1 MSMTCGQ
8 KRFSLLTPLEFTLKG
23 DNEQRIND
31 PPLNKIQTNMS
42 VIARPASTK
51 ISAPLRVGFAG
62 TPEFS
67 ALALEAILAAG
78 FEVVLVLTQ
87 LDRPSG
93 RGLKLTPRAVK
104 QCALTH
110 KITVAQPRSLRLE
123 GKYPDEARSA
133 QVALELAQLD
143 VLVVAAYGLILPN
156 WVLTTPRYGCLNIHA
171 SLLPRWR
178 GAAPI
183 QRAIEAGDA
192 QTGVTI
198 MQMDEGLDTG
208 AMLLVEPLAI
218 SETET
223 AATLHDRLAEQGARL
238 IVAAL
243 QALPLGTLTAQPQPV
258 EGATYAAKLDKA
270 EAALDFTQSAVQ
282 LARRIR
288 AFNPAPG
295 ATLQLP
301 AIDEPVKVWNAVAIA
316 ATDKQAQPGTVV
328 GVGPEGLDLATAQGV
343 LRLTELQRASG
354 KRQSAAAFIQ
364 GWAGA
369 PKA

>member
-1 MSMTCGQ
+1 MSATAPSPSAKLQ
-8 KRFSLLTPLEFTLKG
+8 
-23 DNEQRIND
+23 
-31 PPLNKIQTNMS
+31 
-42 VIARPASTK
+42 
-51 ISAPLRVGFAG
+51 APLRVGFAG

-67 ALALEAILAAG
+67 AQALQAILTAG
-78 FEVVLVLTQ
+78 FTVPLVLTQ
-87 LDRPSG
+87 PDRPSG
-93 RGLKLTPRAVK
+93 RGLKLKPSAVK
-104 QCALTH
+104 QCALEH
-110 KITVAQPRSLRLE
+110 DIAVAQPRSLRLD

-133 QVALELAQLD
+133 QAALNLAQLD

-183 QRAIEAGDA
+183 QRAIEAGDT

-208 AMLLVEPLAI
+208 AMLLVESLAI
-218 SETET
+218 TETET
-223 AATLHDRLAEQGARL
+223 AATLHDKLAEQGARL

-243 QALPLGTLTAQPQPV
+243 QALPLGTLTAQPQPL
-258 EGATYAAKLDKA
+258 EGATYASKLDKA
-270 EAALDFTQSAVQ
+270 EAALDFSQPAVQ

-295 ATLQLP
+295 ATLHLP
-301 AIDEPVKVWNAVAIA
+301 AIDELVKVWNAVAIA
-316 ATDKQAQPGTVV
+316 STGKQTEPGTVI
-328 GVGPEGLDLATAQGV
+328 GTSPEGIDLATVQGV
-343 LRLTELQRASG
+343 LRLTELQRAGG

-364 GWAGA
+364 GWGGA
-369 PKA
+369 SKA

>member
-1 MSMTCGQ
+1 MSATAPSPSAKLQ
-8 KRFSLLTPLEFTLKG
+8 
-23 DNEQRIND
+23 
-31 PPLNKIQTNMS
+31 
-42 VIARPASTK
+42 
-51 ISAPLRVGFAG
+51 APLRVGFAG

-67 ALALEAILAAG
+67 AQALQAILTAG
-78 FEVVLVLTQ
+78 FTVPLVLTQ
-87 LDRPSG
+87 PDRPSG
-93 RGLKLTPRAVK
+93 RGLKLKPSAVK
-104 QCALTH
+104 QCALEH
-110 KITVAQPRSLRLE
+110 DIAVAQPRSLRLD

-133 QVALELAQLD
+133 QAALNLAQLD

-183 QRAIEAGDA
+183 QRAIEAGDT

-208 AMLLVEPLAI
+208 DMLLVESLAI
-218 SETET
+218 SHSET
-223 AATLHDRLAEQGARL
+223 AASLHDKLAEQGARL

-243 QALPLGTLTAQPQPV
+243 RALPEGTLAAQAQPA
-258 EGATYAAKLDKA
+258 EGALYASKLDKA
-270 EAALDFTQSAVQ
+270 EAALDFTQSAEQ

-295 ATLQLP
+295 ATLKLP
-301 AIDEPVKVWNAVAIA
+301 EIDEPVKAWNALAL
-316 ATDKQAQPGTVV
+316 TTTGRQAELGSVV
-328 GVGPEGLDLATAQGV
+328 GTSPEGLDIATAQGV
-343 LRLTELQRASG
+343 LRLTELQRAGG
-354 KRQSAAAFIQ
+354 KRQTAAAFIQ

-369 PKA
+369 SKV